1 MGNKCVCCGVDIP
14 EGRQVCIDCATESEW
29 VGLATRV
36 RFFTKT
42 DNPGFKVYESYKI
55 TKKKNILAELER
67 IHMCRDYLDICA
79 AGYNRSIMSEYRE
92 WKGHNVLYKLGIAR
106 DRTRS
111 VDINQNEPMWR
122 RVVYAILSIF

>member
-1 MGNKCVCCGVDIP
+1 MENKCVCCGIDIP

-42 DNPGFKVYESYKI
+42 DNPGFKVYDSYKI
-55 TKKKNILAELER
+55 TKKKQILAELER
-67 IHMCRDYLDICA
+67 IHASFCYRDICFR
-79 AGYNRSIMSEYRE
+79 GYSRTLKSEYRE
-92 WKGHNVLYKLGIAR
+92 WRAHNVLYKLGIAR

-111 VDINQNEPMWR
+111 VDIDKNEPKWR
-122 RVVYAILSIF
+122 RFIYAILSIF